1 MHIRKEF
8 AILMPMKK
16 ENKKIRYLLIVGD
29 GMADYPVPELDNKTP
44 LQVARKP
51 NMDAIAAKGRNGL
64 LKTARKDLSA
74 GSDTAILSVL
84 GYDPRRFYTG
94 RGPLEAA
101 ARGIQLREN
110 DVAFRCNL
118 ITEENGRLVDYSAGH
133 ITSKDSSKLIEAVKK
148 TLEKPNEL
156 EFFSGLDYRHFLI
169 LRKNPNSI
177 LLDCTPPHD
186 AVGAEISTVLPKAK
200 SPEAE
205 KIANILK
212 EAILKSK
219 GVLEAHPVNVARQK
233 SGKKPGNMIWPW
245 GGGKKPSMPSFK
257 EKYGLTAAVISAV
270 DLVKG
275 IGIYTGMKVI
285 DVPGATGREDTNYE
299 GKADAVLKAL
309 EDNDLVFVH
318 VEAPDEAGHA
328 KDYRLKVKT
337 IEDLDKRLLGRIL
350 KGLKEPYAIAF
361 LPDHP
366 TPIKI
371 GTHTKDPVP
380 FAIQS
385 PHLEADGVQK
395 FDEFSAK
402 SGAFGMVEQERLISL
417 LISPTSST

>member
-1 MHIRKEF
+1 
-8 AILMPMKK
+8 MPTKK
-16 ENKKIRYLLIVGD
+16 ENKKMRYLLVVGD
-29 GMADYPVPELDNKTP
+29 GMADYPVPELDNMTP

-64 LKTARKDLSA
+64 LRTSREDLSA

-101 ARGIQLREN
+101 ARGIQLKEN

-118 ITEENGRLVDYSAGH
+118 ITEKDGILVDYSAGH
-133 ITSKDSSKLIEAVKK
+133 ITSGDSSKLIEALKK
-148 TLEKPNEL
+148 TLERPNEL

-169 LRKNPNSI
+169 LRNSPNSLQI
-177 LLDCTPPHD
+177 ECTPPHD
-186 AVGAEISTVLPKAK
+186 AVGAEIATVLPKIK
-200 SPEAE
+200 SPKAE
-205 KIANILK
+205 KTANLLK

-219 GVLEAHPVNVARQK
+219 EVLESHPVNIAREK
-233 SGKKPGNMIWPW
+233 AGKRPGNMIWPW

-257 EKYGLTAAVISAV
+257 EKYGLKAAVISAV

-285 DVPGATGREDTNYE
+285 DVPGATGRDDTNYE
-299 GKADAVLKAL
+299 GKADYALKAL

-328 KDYRLKVKT
+328 KDYRLKVKA
-337 IEDLDKRLLGRIL
+337 IEDFDKRLLGRIL
-350 KGLKEPYAIAF
+350 KGLKEPYAIAV

-366 TPIKI
+366 TPIRI

-385 PHLEADGVQK
+385 PLVEADGVQK
-395 FDEFSAK
+395 FDEVSARN
-402 SGAFGMVEQERLISL
+402 GAFGIAKQECLISL
-417 LISPTSST
+417 LISSTSS